1 MPAEGPFDVAELSCV
16 VEVRMKRFA
25 SREPD
30 EHDRADR
37 IREQLAARVDL
48 GRIRVWLVLVDG
60 AWSQT

>member
-1 MPAEGPFDVAELSCV
+1 
-16 VEVRMKRFA
+16 MKRFA